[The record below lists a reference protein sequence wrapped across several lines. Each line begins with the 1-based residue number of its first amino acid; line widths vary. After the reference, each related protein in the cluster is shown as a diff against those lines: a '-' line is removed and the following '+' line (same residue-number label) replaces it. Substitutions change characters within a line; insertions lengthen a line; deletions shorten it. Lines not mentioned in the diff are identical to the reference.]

1 MTDPKLVLAHEEHTE
16 FSIVDHGGT
25 FSCIPSQL
33 LAEVNVQEAAK
44 RLVGNEDW

>member
-1 MTDPKLVLAHEEHTE
+1 MNYKE

-33 LAEVNVQEAAK
+33 LAGIRVQEDEAQIVSIENGISW
-44 RLVGNEDW
+44 LL